1 MVFYDMYFQ
10 KVLDVVEL
18 KTAIIMFPRN
28 RRKLLLNYLLTYLL
42 FLVTL

>member
-1 MVFYDMYFQ
+1 MVFYYMYFQ

-18 KTAIIMFPRN
+18 KTAMIMFPGK
-28 RRKLLLNYLLTYLL
+28 RRKLLLNYLVTYLL